1 VSSRWVYGVHTV
13 SRNLLKAEIDKVKTE
28 HLELLYGIIKLL
40 ENGTRRDTTCDLS
53 EDQAH
58 ETGAPLDWDEFIAR
72 TYGCLAD
79 APISRGNEGHFES
92 RETME

>member
-1 VSSRWVYGVHTV
+1 MISRK
-13 SRNLLKAEIDKVKTE
+13 LLKTEIDKVKNE

-40 ENGTRRDTTCDLS
+40 ENGTRKDMTHDLAGAEPS
-53 EDQAH
+53 A
-58 ETGAPLDWDEFIAR
+58 TGAPLAWDEFIAS

-79 APISRGNEGHFES
+79 APISRPDQGHYES